1 VNGAMGTWTQAL
13 LKNALDATAP
23 ILFAAMGG
31 IFAHQAGL
39 LNIGIEGMMLGG
51 AFAGVIAAYYTG
63 DIVLAVLAAGAAGAA
78 MAAIFCLFVLGLRA
92 NVVVVGLAINTL
104 AVGLTG
110 YLLPTV
116 FGVHGAFA
124 PPGLRGLAP
133 VRLWGIEAIPWLGPI
148 LSGHTILVYLAWVV
162 VAATAFLLYRTVWG
176 LRLRAVGQDLE
187 AALAAG
193 VHPVRLQVAALLISG
208 FLGGLAGA
216 QLSLGELTLFNKA
229 MTGGRGFIALAA
241 FYFGASRPWPTAGAS
256 LLFGLF
262 QSLQFRLQPL
272 GWPPQLLEML
282 PYVTVVATLVL
293 VRVAEAR
300 RRARLA
306 RLVTVQGQRGPELGV
321 GGAG

>member
-1 VNGAMGTWTQAL
+1 MGTWLQAL
-13 LKNALDATAP
+13 LKSTLDATAP

-51 AFAGVIAAYYTG
+51 AFAGVITAYLT
-63 DIVLAVLAAGAAGAA
+63 DNVFLAVLAAGTAGALIAA
-78 MAAIFCLFVLGLRA
+78 MFCVFVLGLRA
-92 NVVVVGLAINTL
+92 NVVVVGLDTNMF
-104 AVGLTG
+104 AVGLAG

-116 FGVHGAFA
+116 FGVLGAFA

-133 VRLWGIEAIPWLGPI
+133 VRLWGLEDIPWLGPI
-148 LSGHTILVYLAWVV
+148 LSGHTILVYFAWVV
-162 VAATAFLLYRTVWG
+162 VGVTSFLLYRTVWG
-176 LRLRAVGQDLE
+176 LRLRAVGQNFD

-193 VHPVRLQVAALLISG
+193 VRPVRLQVAALLISG
-208 FLGGLAGA
+208 FLSGLAGA

-241 FYFGASRPWPTAGAS
+241 FYFGASRPWPTAAAS

-272 GWPPQLLEML
+272 GWPPQILEML

-293 VRVAEAR
+293 VRVEETR
-300 RRARLA
+300 RRARQA
-306 RLVTVQGQRGPELGV
+306 RVAV
-321 GGAG
+321 GREQQMAL

>member
-1 VNGAMGTWTQAL
+1 MAMETWIQAL
-13 LKNALDATAP
+13 LKSALDATAP
-23 ILFAAMGG
+23 ILLAAMGG
-31 IFAHQAGL
+31 IFAHRAGL

-51 AFAGVIAAYYTG
+51 AFAGVITAYLTG
-63 DIVLAVLAAGAAGAA
+63 NVFLAVLAAGLTGAL
-78 MAAIFCLFVLGLRA
+78 MALIFCVFVLGLRA

-104 AVGLTG
+104 AMGLAG

-116 FGVHGAFA
+116 FGVLGAFA

-162 VAATAFLLYRTVWG
+162 VALTSFLLYRTVWG

-187 AALAAG
+187 AAQAAG
-193 VHPVRLQVAALLISG
+193 VHPVRLQVSALLISG

-241 FYFGASRPWPTAGAS
+241 FYFGGSRPWPTAAAS

-272 GWPPQLLEML
+272 GWPPQFLEML
-282 PYVTVVATLVL
+282 PYITVVATLVL
-293 VRVAEAR
+293 VRIAEVR
-300 RRARLA
+300 RRAR
-306 RLVTVQGQRGPELGV
+306 
-321 GGAG
+321 